1 MQPAPRTVRSDQGKE
16 IWMDSW
22 SSGREPFPGAGFTF
36 ADDAWDL
43 GYRRTRAEA
52 WASDVLKFHQLP
64 DWLKEDAKHHV
75 AHLWLEEGVRNGTLG
90 EALLSLRRLARYV
103 TTHHLRI
110 SHVFQLDEAVT
121 TGLTAYF
128 RTLSCSG
135 QRKNMQLNKLARF
148 ADWLRVRYQGK
159 PAEFYPEAHEFPWQE
174 RPRAYLDGQQWLIPD
189 DVTEQVWRAIRQ
201 AEFDFGLDRGTPTKP
216 LGRYNPYT
224 QLLALQLLKLLLA
237 TGRRISQLCFLD
249 REPLREP
256 TTYEATG
263 VWVRYTESKTD
274 QGLQEVFVPEPL
286 ATEVRKS
293 VEVAQG
299 LTQPHAQGVD
309 YLFLLPAYER
319 PGKRYPPR
327 PVTAVWF
334 RSWLNGDPGI
344 GRPGFLTRYEVRH
357 NGQIYH
363 LKTHQSR
370 HTRLTKIRLGGGAY
384 ATAKND
390 AVHRSETMTGV
401 YLNSLEP
408 VARELR
414 DLHEHRQ
421 LLGTLSPLIENK
433 QAQVKEL
440 AEDDLALFQEQG
452 MFIQLTAYGYC
463 AQPMENGPCP
473 SGDPCWLGP
482 EGYGCLWHLY
492 GPTARPILERDS
504 AATEA
509 QLKTLREE
517 APGSPQIGMWQRHLD
532 RLRQMLEEID
542 QAEGKVCGQ

>member
-1 MQPAPRTVRSDQGKE
+1 M
-16 IWMDSW
+16 
-22 SSGREPFPGAGFTF
+22 
-36 ADDAWDL
+36 
-43 GYRRTRAEA
+43 
-52 WASDVLKFHQLP
+52 
-64 DWLKEDAKHHV
+64 
-75 AHLWLEEGVRNGTLG
+75 
-90 EALLSLRRLARYV
+90 
-103 TTHHLRI
+103 
-110 SHVFQLDEAVT
+110 
-121 TGLTAYF
+121 
-128 RTLSCSG
+128 
-135 QRKNMQLNKLARF
+135 
-148 ADWLRVRYQGK
+148 
-159 PAEFYPEAHEFPWQE
+159 
-174 RPRAYLDGQQWLIPD
+174 
-189 DVTEQVWRAIRQ
+189 
-201 AEFDFGLDRGTPTKP
+201 
-216 LGRYNPYT
+216 
-224 QLLALQLLKLLLA
+224 
-237 TGRRISQLCFLD
+237 
-249 REPLREP
+249 
-256 TTYEATG
+256 
-263 VWVRYTESKTD
+263 
-274 QGLQEVFVPEPL
+274 
-286 ATEVRKS
+286 
-293 VEVAQG
+293 
-299 LTQPHAQGVD
+299 
-309 YLFLLPAYER
+309 
-319 PGKRYPPR
+319 
-327 PVTAVWF
+327 
-334 RSWLNGDPGI
+334 
-344 GRPGFLTRYEVRH
+344 TRYEVRH

-492 GPTARPILERDS
+492 GPTARTILERDS